1 MGEAD
6 STDSF
11 SIYASRLST
20 TCSIISESDHE
31 YIDYVCNLKED
42 NLQVPMSTLCPN
54 ACESSVPS
62 NGSDS
67 SDSSDGSDSSDC
79 SDSSDASDSSNG
91 SNSSDGRN
99 SI

>member
-79 SDSSDASDSSNG
+79 SDSSD
-91 SNSSDGRN
+91 GRN
-99 SI
+99 SRDGPRNKPNHSA